1 MRPGEDGAGQAPGPS
16 PDRMIV
22 LGRLAAPW
30 GVKGWIKADSY
41 TEPPAGLLDY
51 PVWFLSRPARGVE
64 PAGWDEIRIVEG
76 RPHGGRQ
83 VVVSLPGVTDPES
96 ARLWTGREIAVPRS
110 ALPEPEA
117 GQYYWEDLA
126 GCRVETMDGV
136 PLGTVDHFIEM
147 PANAVMVVRDGERER
162 WLPVVPAHLK
172 RVDLATRTIVVDWD
186 PEF

>member
-1 MRPGEDGAGQAPGPS
+1 V
-16 PDRMIV
+16 V
-22 LGRLAAPW
+22 L
-30 GVKGWIKADSY
+30 
-41 TEPPAGLLDY
+41 
-51 PVWFLSRPARGVE
+51 
-64 PAGWDEIRIVEG
+64 
-76 RPHGGRQ
+76 
-83 VVVSLPGVTDPES
+83 SLPGVTDPES

-117 GQYYWEDLA
+117 GQYYWEDLP
-126 GCRVETMDGV
+126 GCRVETIDGV
-136 PLGTVDHFIEM
+136 PLGTVDHLMDM

>member
-1 MRPGEDGAGQAPGPS
+1 MPPGEGGAGQDPGS
-16 PDRMIV
+16 SRERMIV
-22 LGRLAAPW
+22 LGRIAAPW

-41 TEPPAGLLDY
+41 TEPPAGILKY
-51 PVWFLSRPARGVE
+51 PVWFLSRPARGLE

-83 VVVSLPGVTDPES
+83 VVVSLPGVADPES
-96 ARLWTGREIAVPRS
+96 ARLWTGREIAVPRA

-136 PLGTVDHFIEM
+136 PLGTVDHFMEM

-162 WLPVVPAHLK
+162 WLPAVPAHLK